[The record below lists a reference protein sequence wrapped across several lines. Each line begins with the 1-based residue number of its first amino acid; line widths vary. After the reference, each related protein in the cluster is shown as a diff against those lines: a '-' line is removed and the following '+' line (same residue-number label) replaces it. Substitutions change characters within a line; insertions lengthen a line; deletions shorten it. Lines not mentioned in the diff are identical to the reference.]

1 MISEE
6 LKQAESIEDVVQIID
21 NGGTGFESPE
31 EVAAKYAYLTAMQT
45 ERHGKEDIQAELQI
59 LMEEGAMFE
68 YPLALEYAESY
79 MIETLSESSPS
90 HRV

>member
-6 LKQAESIEDVVQIID
+6 LKKAESIEEVVQIID
-21 NGGTGFESPE
+21 NGGTGFETPE
-31 EVAAKYAYLTAMQT
+31 EVAAKYAYLSAMQT
-45 ERHGKEDIQAELQI
+45 ERHNKEDIQAELQS

-79 MIETLSESSPS
+79 LIDTLTDTPRSE
-90 HRV
+90 RF